1 MIKDIVAKI
10 KYVKSL
16 AEDLNYE
23 QVYPNTMIKILELL
37 EEAVS
42 EAQSEVYAAI
52 RREKEDYETRMRK
65 KAYGAYICL
74 IR

>member
-1 MIKDIVAKI
+1 MINEIVAKI

-52 RREKEDYETRMRK
+52 RREKEDYETQMRK
-65 KAYGAYICL
+65 KAWGA
-74 IR
+74 